1 MRDRVSHRA
10 DERRDRGVPNFI
22 ELRERAALDWA
33 LPKLHAWAEAERLKA
48 PEHRRPAPEVTVPA
62 PEEGGSVLREA
73 YGPWRAMKTLR
84 EIDAGRFEIATE
96 QTSKDEGEV
105 GRVG

>member
-48 PEHRRPAPEVTVPA
+48 PEHRRPAPEAA
-62 PEEGGSVLREA
+62 PQAEGGSVLREA
-73 YGPWRAMKTLR
+73 YGPWRALKTLR
-84 EIDAGRFEIATE
+84 EIDAEHFEAATQ
-96 QTSKDEGEV
+96 QTPEGEP
-105 GRVG
+105 

>member
-1 MRDRVSHRA
+1 MGRRIRPAEHLRDLERMRDRVSHRA

-48 PEHRRPAPEVTVPA
+48 PEHRRPAPEVTAEPA
-62 PEEGGSVLREA
+62 HEPT
-73 YGPWRAMKTLR
+73 P
-84 EIDAGRFEIATE
+84 
-96 QTSKDEGEV
+96 EGEP
-105 GRVG
+105 